1 MGVIEHQLSITVNG
15 VEQPMSPIT
24 EATTVYT
31 SNGERVSD
39 VLDRNTPIDITY
51 QDYLDKIKSGEIT
64 EDDETYYNV
73 IDDIDGITISDSTVS
88 RTSTFSSKKIVEL
101 IAAGGGTGGSGGG
114 GASVTKYTQSIQSFE
129 WTQGSRPSTATMR
142 VSGVSTD
149 SLVFVTLSDKLS
161 VEDRTVQ
168 ATAVTNAKIFQ
179 IKASDN
185 SLTFYA
191 YGTIPTVPIQIDISV
206 IN

>member
-1 MGVIEHQLSITVNG
+1 MGVMEHQLSITVDG
-15 VEQPMSPIT
+15 VEQPISPTT
-24 EATTVYT
+24 EASTVYT
-31 SNGERVSD
+31 DTGERVSD
-39 VLDRNTPIDITY
+39 VLDKNTPIDIKY

-88 RTSTFSSKKIVEL
+88 RTSTFSSKKIVDL
-101 IAAGGGTGGSGGG
+101 ITAGGGTGGSGG

-129 WTQGSRPSTATMR
+129 WTQGSKPSTATMR

-161 VEDRTVQ
+161 TEDRAIQ
-168 ATAVTNAKIFQ
+168 STAVTNAKIFQ
-179 IKASDN
+179 IKASNN